1 MASGTVVHLNG
12 HIQPFFFGLSL
23 MICGEVRGRKILAFA
38 FCWRCHFAELPL
50 HSVTAEEVHRNPILA
65 ARNILSA
72 QENFHP
78 IHTNFLFMLTVD
90 RLYSII
96 TKKGSTENN
105 NCIKFGSR
113 D

>member
-23 MICGEVRGRKILAFA
+23 MIWGKSEAVKYLHLLFVGDATSQNFHCTLSRRRKCIAIQSWQLATFFQPKKIL
-38 FCWRCHFAELPL
+38 
-50 HSVTAEEVHRNPILA
+50 
-65 ARNILSA
+65 
-72 QENFHP
+72 